1 MKPTVPPSLRYTFS
15 VEHIKSVFFL
25 LPEYEVNSS
34 FSISLLLYGVSH
46 FASNAMAFMS
56 IITASLSAFSII
68 FGIMPSVFFLTHELM
83 LLTVFLLDSGAEKIC
98 AE

>member
-1 MKPTVPPSLRYTFS
+1 MNPTVPPSLRYMFS

-34 FSISLLLYGVSH
+34 FSMSLLLYGVSH

-56 IITASLSAFSII
+56 IMTASLSALSII
-68 FGIMPSVFFLTHELM
+68 FGIMSSVFFLTHELM

>member
-1 MKPTVPPSLRYTFS
+1 MKPLASLSERYMFS
-15 VEHIKSVFFL
+15 VEHINSVFFL

>member
-1 MKPTVPPSLRYTFS
+1 MNPTASLSERYTLS
-15 VEHIKSVFFL
+15 VEHINSVFFD
-25 LPEYEVNSS
+25 LPEYELNSS
-34 FSISLLLYGVSH
+34 FSISSFVYGVSH
-46 FASNAMAFMS
+46 FASNATAFMS